1 MPDDPTREKPP
12 ADDGVGSLSDTS
24 VNGELENHVPESAR
38 ISLVA
43 LGSEKAKQW
52 K

>member
-12 ADDGVGSLSDTS
+12 ADDGAGSLSDTGI
-24 VNGELENHVPESAR
+24 NGELHDYVPESAR
-38 ISLVA
+38 ISLAA